1 MGGGGVGGQEMN
13 SLAFFMRLWN
23 KDHER
28 ETSIATLRGCGDTSQ
43 AAYAVSGKT
52 VLTEE
57 ACNGSAPPPPPEE
70 RPRGGPALPSAWP
83 GLLK

>member
-13 SLAFFMRLWN
+13 SLALFMRLWN

-52 VLTEE
+52 VLTEA
-57 ACNGSAPPPPPEE
+57 ACNRAAPRPEE
-70 RPRGGPALPSAWP
+70 RPHGGPALPSAWP